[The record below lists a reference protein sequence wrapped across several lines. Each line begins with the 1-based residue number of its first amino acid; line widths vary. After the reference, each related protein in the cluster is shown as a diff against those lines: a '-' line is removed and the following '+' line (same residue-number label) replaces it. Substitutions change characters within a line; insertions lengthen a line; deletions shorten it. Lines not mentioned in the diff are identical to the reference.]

1 MSQPLATLER
11 HEPLDP
17 FAMPAAGRVPP
28 RPRLLSFV
36 GRWGRARRWLPP
48 EAIRVLDVGCAS
60 GYGSAAIAARQA
72 AGRSVIGVEPD
83 GDLVETARARFP
95 WLEIISADACELP
108 FPDGCADALLLL
120 DVIEHVEAPELAL
133 SEAARVL
140 GPGGTLIVTVP
151 HEGLTRHLDALNI
164 YDSLRRRRPD
174 LPPHDEGLL
183 ATEDGVHRHFRAE
196 ELGEMFGAQ
205 FTIER
210 VARTGVGLQELVH
223 MAMLALNVRGAQRI
237 SRLLAP
243 VHLIAYILDDMVPT
257 GPCAYHLAVRARKS
271 GAERLRRPGTSDDG
285 AELTARAPARS
296 AERT

>member
-1 MSQPLATLER
+1 MSQPLASLER
-11 HEPLDP
+11 DERLDP
-17 FAMPAAGRVPP
+17 FAMPAPGRVPA

-83 GDLVETARARFP
+83 SDLVKTARARFP
-95 WLEIISADACELP
+95 WLQIISANACELP

-120 DVIEHVEAPELAL
+120 DVIEHVEAPALVL

-140 GPGGTLIVTVP
+140 RPGGALIVTVP

-164 YDSLRRRRPD
+164 YESLRRRRPD
-174 LPPHDEGLL
+174 LAPHDEGLL
-183 ATEDGVHRHFRAE
+183 ATEDGVHRHFRAD
-196 ELGEMFGAQ
+196 ELAEMFGAQ

-223 MAMLALNVRGAQRI
+223 MAMLALNLRGAQRI

-271 GAERLRRPGTSDDG
+271 GAERPTARTSKDG

>member
-1 MSQPLATLER
+1 MSQPLGSLER
-11 HEPLDP
+11 DERLDP
-17 FAMPAAGRVPP
+17 FAMPAPGRMPP

-60 GYGSAAIAARQA
+60 GYGSAAIAAREA

-83 GDLVETARARFP
+83 SDLVKTARGRFP
-95 WLEIISADACELP
+95 WLEIISADACDLP
-108 FPDGCADALLLL
+108 FPDSCADALLLL
-120 DVIEHVEAPELAL
+120 DVIEHVEAPELVL

-140 GPGGTLIVTVP
+140 RPGGVLIVTVP
-151 HEGLTRHLDALNI
+151 HQGLTRHLDALNI
-164 YDSLRRRRPD
+164 YESLRRRRPD
-174 LPPHDEGLL
+174 LPAHDEGLL
-183 ATEDGVHRHFRAE
+183 ATEDGVHRHFRAD
-196 ELGEMFGAQ
+196 ELADMFGAQ

-210 VARTGVGLQELVH
+210 VARTGIGLQELVH

-243 VHLIAYILDDMVPT
+243 VHLVAYILDDMVPT

-271 GAERLRRPGTSDDG
+271 GAERPTARTSKDG
-285 AELTARAPARS
+285 AEPTAPAPARS
-296 AERT
+296 AERR

>member
-1 MSQPLATLER
+1 MSRPLALLER
-11 HEPLDP
+11 DERLDP
-17 FAMPAAGRVPP
+17 FAMPAPGRMPA

-60 GYGSAAIAARQA
+60 GYGSAAIAARDG

-83 GDLVETARARFP
+83 SDLAKTARARFS
-95 WLEIISADACELP
+95 WLEVISADACDLP

-120 DVIEHVEAPELAL
+120 DVIEHVEAPELVL

-140 GPGGTLIVTVP
+140 RPGGVLIVTVP
-151 HEGLTRHLDALNI
+151 HRGLTRHLDALNI
-164 YDSLRRRRPD
+164 YESLRRRRPD
-174 LPPHDEGLL
+174 LPAHDEGLL
-183 ATEDGVHRHFRAE
+183 ATEDGVHRHFSAD
-196 ELGEMFGAQ
+196 ELADMFGAQ

-210 VARTGVGLQELVH
+210 VARTGIGLQELVH

-243 VHLIAYILDDMVPT
+243 VHLVAYILDDMVPT

-271 GAERLRRPGTSDDG
+271 GAERPTARTSKDG
-285 AELTARAPARS
+285 AELTAPAPARS
-296 AERT
+296 AERR